1 MTLENSGTFWISLLA
16 IPCGLEA
23 ELKKKKKKNFLSW
36 AKQVNTKLR
45 NPSQYES
52 CILQS

>member
-1 MTLENSGTFWISLLA
+1 MMLENSETFWISLLA

-23 ELKKKKKKNFLSW
+23 ELKKKKKKFLSW